1 MLMTLAPSLLL
12 YVSLLLDHLPAADAL
27 RVPISGHHSPR
38 DQVGLEHV
46 GRGLGRRAAMEGD
59 LQDQSDV
66 RYYTN
71 VTLGGQLFSVLVDTG
86 RCVIISVLSCVVSGG
101 TTTYIRELG
110 ALGTEAFVG
119 PAFHRIRV
127 TTDTP
132 MEYQ

>member
-1 MLMTLAPSLLL
+1 
-12 YVSLLLDHLPAADAL
+12 
-27 RVPISGHHSPR
+27 
-38 DQVGLEHV
+38 
-46 GRGLGRRAAMEGD
+46 MEGD